1 VGVTLR
7 VSHGNNGHF
16 TVSRRYVEESLD
28 RQALDQLMEKAES
41 PWSEA
46 PICRYFGDVLTH
58 RTGRDARCPGGACK
72 RPPGVVALRKRL
84 LPATPCSAQRAAGPG
99 APGARSVARARWVAG
114 SEAGAGRPPR
124 IPCASARRS
133 LPAGRAR
140 SSRTGR
146 TKPSASTRPSRPCAS
161 PRRDGLLRPG
171 RAGRRRARPSGLRCR
186 APSFPPPRPAPRAK
200 P

>member
-1 VGVTLR
+1 MW
-7 VSHGNNGHF
+7 VSPGNDGHL
-16 TVSRRYVEESLD
+16 TVSRRHVEESLD

-46 PICRYFGDVLTH
+46 PICRYFGDVLAH
-58 RTGRDARCPGGACK
+58 RTGAGRSGPWG
-72 RPPGVVALRKRL
+72 RL
-84 LPATPCSAQRAAGPG
+84 QAATGRRRAAEAAPSGTPCSAQRAAGPG
-99 APGARSVARARWVAG
+99 APRGKVGSARSLGWPVPRPGQGARRVF
-114 SEAGAGRPPR
+114 
-124 IPCASARRS
+124 PCASARRS
-133 LPAGRAR
+133 LSPAGRAR

-146 TKPSASTRPSRPCAS
+146 TKPSGSTKPSWPCAS

-171 RAGRRRARPSGLRCR
+171 RAGRRRARRSGLRCR